1 MTHSRIH
8 DDTVIQLPA
17 PPAEPELT
25 GKNEVFRGPHRPVLL
40 HTRRTYPRGYRQAHI
55 RYAVADTPDFYN
67 AVLINESTGG
77 LCFEADTRLTP
88 GTMIRVQL
96 GPLSRAGHEMVIYL
110 AEVRWCRRAKVMQSK
125 PFTVGARFLTALVQ

>member
-8 DDTVIQLPA
+8 DDTIVRLPA
-17 PPAEPELT
+17 PPAETALT
-25 GKNEVFRGPHRPVLL
+25 GKSAVFQGPHRPVIL

-55 RYAVADTPDFYN
+55 RYAVADTPDFHN
-67 AVLINESTGG
+67 AILINESTGG
-77 LCFEADTRLTP
+77 LCFEADTRLAP

-96 GPLSRAGHEMVIYL
+96 GPLPQADQEIVIYL
-110 AEVRWCRRAKVMQSK
+110 AEVRWCKRAKIIQSK